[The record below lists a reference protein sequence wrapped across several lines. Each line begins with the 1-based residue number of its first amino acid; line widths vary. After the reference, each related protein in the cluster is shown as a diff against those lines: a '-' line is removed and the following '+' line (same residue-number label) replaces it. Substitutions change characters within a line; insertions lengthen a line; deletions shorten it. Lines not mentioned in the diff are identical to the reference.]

1 MTTTLDAPNRGALMD
16 QACGD
21 THQAP
26 ACGRPAAPTQS
37 ALATLALLQRAL
49 TDLQA
54 GRLDQAEVISD
65 QVKALP
71 EASPW
76 VRSAVQWLQDEIRYS
91 RPAAAPRPAP
101 QVLSV
106 GSPLGVAEAAQIVAD
121 DFALTERELAVC
133 ELVARGF
140 SRSQIAATLFVSIST
155 VAFHLSN
162 SLAKTGTTNRHEL
175 SALLWQYTRRCA

>member
-1 MTTTLDAPNRGALMD
+1 MNTTQDAPNRGALMN
-16 QACGD
+16 QTCGGS
-21 THQAP
+21 HQAP
-26 ACGRPAAPTQS
+26 ACGRPSAPTQS
-37 ALATLALLQRAL
+37 ALATLALLHRAL

-54 GRLDQAEVISD
+54 GRLDQAEVISA

-71 EASPW
+71 EVSPW

-91 RPAAAPRPAP
+91 GPAAAPRPAAQALP
-101 QVLSV
+101 T
-106 GSPLGVAEAAQIVAD
+106 GSPLGVAAAAEIMAD

-140 SRSQIAATLFVSIST
+140 SRSQIAATLFVSIGT
-155 VAFHLSN
+155 VAFHLGN
-162 SLAKTGTTNRHEL
+162 SLAKTGTSNRHEL